1 MMARR
6 GSLLSAS
13 VLLHHCFAFMVPG
26 LRRFQEHGA
35 SYAARTV
42 IKMSNEITPLHTA
55 AEEGNTEAVKA
66 LVAAGASLEAKAD
79 MLHYNEC
86 HREMTPLHVAA
97 RNGRP
102 ETVEALLAAGA
113 NVDGVLAK
121 SNKRTWRATQIES
134 GDDGQ
139 GQSQTPLNRAAQH
152 GHTAIVALLL
162 EHGANP
168 SLVNTYQQAGP
179 LTYAVMRAHR

>member
-1 MMARR
+1 MELAVERNDAAKIAD
-6 GSLLSAS
+6 LSARYPRED
-13 VLLHHCFAFMVPG
+13 VVAYIEMRLLLASAATKG
-26 LRRFQEHGA
+26 LLR
-35 SYAARTV
+35 S
-42 IKMSNEITPLHTA
+42 
-55 AEEGNTEAVKA
+55 
-66 LVAAGASLEAKAD
+66 
-79 MLHYNEC
+79 
-86 HREMTPLHVAA
+86 
-97 RNGRP
+97 
-102 ETVEALLAAGA
+102 VEALLAAGA

-121 SNKRTWRATQIES
+121 SNKRAWRNMQIES